1 MPATNTF
8 DLRSH
13 TSPEIEFSVP
23 AGIYQWLVS
32 DQQSHA
38 NVNGC
43 RKPREQHKA
52 DDSDSAN
59 RAKPKIESIGYS
71 GTHTENPASI
81 AVTIEPS

>member
-1 MPATNTF
+1 MPAAYRF

-38 NVNGC
+38 NVNCC
-43 RKPREQHKA
+43 RKPGEQHEA
-52 DDSDSAN
+52 DDCDNTN

-71 GTHTENPASI
+71 GAYAEDPASI
-81 AVTIEPS
+81 AITIESS